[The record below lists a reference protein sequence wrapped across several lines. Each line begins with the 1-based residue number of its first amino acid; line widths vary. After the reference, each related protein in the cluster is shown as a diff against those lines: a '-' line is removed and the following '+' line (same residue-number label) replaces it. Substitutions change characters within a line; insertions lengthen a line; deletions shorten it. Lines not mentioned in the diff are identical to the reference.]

1 MNRLI
6 TAACKVRHIILTVIL
21 TVSCI
26 LSASAQEIQV
36 MVTSLYNPMPPQGMM
51 YINNPGKYFNITL
64 KNLTD
69 QTQNVILGFEVK
81 QLFPDQGLSV
91 TTPSTYKPIRGIVV
105 PPSGQVSVT
114 QAQLREMCRYIP
126 LNQVTITG
134 ADVLENYDGGNLG
147 LLPEGSYQ
155 VHVTAYRLD
164 YAAQYPEVLSNP
176 LQGSC
181 NFDICYNAQAPTF
194 LAPRYMKPLSD
205 AEPESQNDLY
215 RMYGQDDESL
225 EAVAMEF
232 DNAVFSWTA
241 PVMNSART
249 PVNYNYTLELYRMQP
264 GRNAEDAISDGIRTL
279 QIKNIN
285 TTQYRLSQTV
295 LRQLLSLNSYFV
307 ARVQAV
313 PENNDKENEK
323 YTTVENDGYSPL
335 QVVRFNEQKKIQE
348 VVIDQPKKEDYED
361 DDEDEDEDEDVV
373 VEDVKVVNW
382 LCTNPKITSPV
393 VDKGVTSSMIEADQ
407 NIEVE
412 WTKSKAKSMPGDK
425 DTLKYKYDV
434 KLFKMTA
441 GQTVKTCQNN
451 SPLYKQTDI
460 EGTKATIKWDD
471 IKKSIKYN
479 DYLVLAVI
487 PKAVNDKGVEFE
499 DNTDN
504 TVQLNYVKLV
514 ESNWT
519 PCYPDN
525 ADTIKD
531 KTLAVFHEKELADMV
546 VNVCGFP
553 MTIENASLISKK
565 YYQGR
570 GYITWKPG
578 DFAIKIAVEFDSIW
592 INKNKTVYNGVIRN
606 RKDDTR
612 DFIPYDLFSG
622 SSSSTVQKMGDG
634 LKEVVNYASKI
645 EDQDFQKYYKLT
657 QQGVMLVDGLF
668 KQDIGP
674 LTLPMSIT
682 NSIAPESD
690 FDVQILGCEFS
701 ATTAAISMVGMFTL
715 PESDY
720 TNNRILVFG
729 APKICVQQ
737 NSFLPTGAVL
747 SLLTDLSL
755 RDPQTGYEWRFTA
768 PSNLDDPEDGC
779 AIVIAD
785 NTLKQVNLEVEMSLN
800 GLLKDDGKGGVIKDA
815 PAQGRFRVEVGGGK
829 WTDWLAEVEIDPFQV
844 EEAPGYT
851 FSAGGVVSYD
861 HSSHTNPTGLTVP
874 QGYRTE
880 LFKYTDVEEGNEVE
894 KTLTGTEGKP
904 MPKQWQGFYMS
915 NLSVKMPCVIKCTD
929 GEAQVQDVNSADYQK
944 GNRDE
949 RVGFG
954 VEELLVDRTGV
965 SFEANV
971 SNLINAEMGGW
982 KATIEKIYVQLV
994 QNKFGSC
1001 GFNGKIA
1008 VPIMEGDLNYK
1019 ASLSYYDKTPVKEE
1033 QDEQP
1038 DGPQEPEKNRH
1049 LKMALKVE
1057 QTDNLKL
1064 PCFLGD
1070 INFDK
1075 KSHFNLEYF
1084 GKNDSVAV
1092 ELTLTGEYT
1101 IRTSGENEA
1110 KPTVNA
1116 TSEHKTA
1123 LALDL
1128 PTMRFVGLRIAN
1140 FPEEEMKKPEK
1151 PDYSG
1156 MSAEKKEKEQAQYEK
1171 YLADYEEF
1179 QGKEA
1184 VYKYENPESGIY
1196 FSLGHWRTASPQKKI
1211 GGFSFSLDKFE
1222 FQQDK
1227 KNDVD
1232 RLGLKLKGTIG
1243 LMDDK
1248 ISASAGLTIWTK
1260 GLSLSMES
1268 LKNLDKLE
1276 YDETIFDE
1284 AAVNGDLG
1292 GCKFEGHLKV
1302 LRDGDFT
1309 GYDAALK
1316 LSLPGGLLE
1325 DENGLGIDLA
1335 GHFVEKLKTEDQIK
1349 TDVTK
1354 LEEKIRKGRFNDRG
1368 MGALYWVDSTYY
1380 SVSLKVVLSVV
1391 IPCGPVNITKIG
1403 GGFYINSD
1411 IQGNPMYGMY
1421 GGVLDVGL
1429 ASPDGKMIVADPLEL
1444 SCFYDDYEEKLSS
1457 IRLIGHVKA
1466 IEGIVDADAA
1476 IVYVNEKEDER
1487 YFSIDITADAKVDGK
1502 DAYEKILG
1510 KELKLP
1516 EIPSTGLEQLAA
1528 DNEENKNTEPSE
1540 QPVEIKA
1547 GAHVAIQLKISLEPD
1562 NWKKNH
1568 KEKFQNKWHLYCGYP
1583 TADGENYSKDTRC
1596 NVTLIDY
1603 MVGKK
1608 GSDFCTWGTLY
1619 ADAYLCLGNELPN
1632 DGAMPGIPDKV
1643 KQFLDGTDVNGKS
1656 QKLSDDVEAQ
1666 KKKTQVEFTKYTQ
1679 GGTQGGMMLGASLG
1693 GDFGFR
1699 AGICYADV
1707 SALMGFDLILKQLA
1721 EGAKCNGHEAGG
1733 LGGFYGMG
1741 QVYAM
1746 VQGEMG
1752 LILNLLV
1759 YKGDWPLIS
1768 VGLGALLQGGFPN
1781 PSWVYGKVRAH
1792 VCMLGGLID
1801 FNATAELKAGEV
1813 CLPEYANPLA
1823 DIKIFGD
1830 VSPGSDTKT
1839 DGWDEDSKISCY
1851 SNVAFTTNMVM
1862 NKDIRIIDQN
1872 RINQEV
1878 ARAQQYDMDT
1888 EEALKRYRAQAERCY
1903 RFRLEPTFEL
1913 AYMSDK
1919 QNNENAMQTRMIGY
1933 ETKNDK
1939 NFYVKAGARLLPD
1952 TKYRLTLKGYAKEV
1966 IGQNKEVDPILDDKK
1981 SHPWTDE
1988 AVYYFRTQS
1997 LPDKLDEDVAFTL
2010 PANNMNIKAFRK
2022 EASQPEI
2029 HLLGNRAEQIA
2040 QGDIYGRMEVQ
2051 EALGNESVVW
2061 IDPAVSWNMSY
2072 VYSDGAFC
2080 TTDGKGHLTKVKNQE
2095 QFSSGLTALVK
2106 NAKSEYNNQ
2115 PGSNQSTED
2124 GKFKVTYQKGSNLP
2138 IVYSQSGTALYG
2150 KMALS
2155 QAYEGKCYWITPSSK
2170 IDLQYI
2176 KPGRLYRWTVYKVNN
2191 ANAQAEL
2198 EKQMSKVKT
2207 ENAIRESIEKKS
2219 NDVYSGGSG
2228 ELETDDTYNFKSMMA
2243 NMLEEAD
2250 EAAGSGMEIRMD
2262 STVFKDR
2269 ITAQKSSEEI
2279 LYQIYFT
2286 VGEYDS
2292 FSDYLI
2298 AQTKNLKNDKDDN
2311 ISGKSIDLV
2320 NNGGTPA
2327 VAVFTG
2333 TGFKTKAF
2341 QYSNYSVMSDI
2352 SYQSS
2357 VLKADP
2363 YGLLAYMTDFIFP
2376 GNVKWN
2382 KNNICSSN
2390 SSFAGLEIEFP
2401 EYSKG
2406 MRSIGQHY
2414 SGGLGVYSS
2423 SDFGIKNH
2431 SNGMVPGSTGK
2442 LSYQDAAVYGIE
2454 LKTTYLDKNGKPST
2468 NLTVAESYKDYINL
2482 LTDDANF
2489 IRDMIYEIGR
2499 HINSE
2504 VVKNVNSEGIAG
2516 LKKLMDK
2523 WNNNYIG
2530 SDVKLPSYMKHTGY
2544 KWSLPKA
2551 QLALSYGLGYY
2562 KFTEKKS
2569 GNQYVYTYDNAQ
2581 NFDLFSGLIVQE
2593 QKRTITSTDKC
2604 NKWYSDIKN
2613 EIAEL
2618 VRNNDYLDES
2628 IFTQNLFTH
2637 PRRAY
2642 MISTHIN
2649 DYLSDMKG
2657 WATDWAPDFWKND
2670 VRTPTTL
2677 NNIESVQMEFIRFN
2691 CLDTEDSSGMGL
2703 SGYGVRRQSVQKP
2716 QSDYVFDYSVKYP
2729 FGK

>member
-1 MNRLI
+1 MNRWI
-6 TAACKVRHIILTVIL
+6 TAAYKVRHIILTVIL
-21 TVSCI
+21 TLSCAI
-26 LSASAQEIQV
+26 SVSAQEIQV
-36 MVTSLYNPMPPQGMM
+36 LVTSLYNPMPPQGML

-69 QTQNVILGFEVK
+69 QTQNVILGFEVR
-81 QLFPDQGLSV
+81 QIFPDQGLSV
-91 TTPSTYKPIRGIVV
+91 TTPSTYKPSRGIVV

-134 ADVLENYDGGNLG
+134 ADVLEDYDGGNLG

-155 VHVTAYRLD
+155 VHVTAYKLD
-164 YAAQYPEVLSNP
+164 YAAEYPEVLSNP
-176 LQGSC
+176 LQGNC

-194 LAPRYMKPLSD
+194 LTPRYMKPLSD

-241 PVMNSART
+241 PVMNCSRT
-249 PVNYNYTLELYRMQP
+249 PVNYTYTLELYRMQP

-295 LRQLLSLNSYFV
+295 VRQLLSLNSYFV

-335 QVVRFNEQKKIQE
+335 QTVRFNEQTKIQE
-348 VVIDQPKKEDYED
+348 VVIDNKPENDED
-361 DDEDEDEDEDVV
+361 DDEDEEKKEDVV
-373 VEDVKVVNW
+373 VEDVKIVNW

-393 VDKGVTSSMIEADQ
+393 VDKGVTSFMIEADK
-407 NIEVE
+407 NIDVE

-479 DYLVLAVI
+479 DYLVVAVI
-487 PKAVNDKGVEFE
+487 PKAVNDKSVEFE

-622 SSSSTVQKMGDG
+622 SSSSTVQQMGEG

-768 PSNLDDPEDGC
+768 PTNLDDPEDGC

-785 NTLKQVNLEVEMSLN
+785 NALKQVNLEVEMSLN
-800 GLLKDDGKGGVIKDA
+800 GLLKDDGKGGVIKDT

-829 WTDWLAEVEIDPFQV
+829 WTNWIAEVEIDPFQV

-851 FSAGGVVSYD
+851 FSAGGVVAYD
-861 HSSHTNPTGLTVP
+861 HSSHTNPTGLKVP

-880 LFKYTDVEEGNEVE
+880 LFKYTDVEDGNEVE
-894 KTLTGTEGKP
+894 KTLSGKEGES
-904 MPKQWQGFYMS
+904 MPKQWEGFYMS

-929 GEAQVQDVNSADYQK
+929 GEAQVQDVNSPDYQK

-954 VEELLVDRTGV
+954 LEALLVDRTGV

-1057 QTDNLKL
+1057 QADNLKM

-1110 KPTVNA
+1110 KPTENA
-1116 TSEHKTA
+1116 TTEHKTA

-1140 FPEEEMKKPEK
+1140 FPEQEMKKPEK

-1179 QGKEA
+1179 HGKEA
-1184 VYKYENPESGIY
+1184 AYKYENPESGIY

-1260 GLSLSMES
+1260 GLSLSFES
-1268 LKNLDKLE
+1268 LQNLDKLE
-1276 YDETIFDE
+1276 YDETVFEE

-1325 DENGLGIDLA
+1325 DENGMGIELA

-1380 SVSLKVVLSVV
+1380 SVSLKVVVSVV

-1466 IEGIVDADAA
+1466 VEGIVDADAA

-1619 ADAYLCLGNELPN
+1619 ADAYLCIGNELPN
-1632 DGAMPGIPDKV
+1632 DGAMPGIPEKV

-1721 EGAKCNGHEAGG
+1721 EGAKCNGHDAGG

-1830 VSPGSDTKT
+1830 VSPGSDTKS

-1872 RINQEV
+1872 RINEEV

-1981 SHPWTDE
+1981 SHPWKDE

-1997 LPDKLDEDVAFTL
+1997 LPDKLDEDVAFSL
-2010 PANNMNIKAFRK
+2010 PANNLNIKAFQK
-2022 EASQPEI
+2022 EASKPEI
-2029 HLLGNRAEQIA
+2029 HLLGSRAEQIA
-2040 QGDIYGRMEVQ
+2040 QGNIYGRMEVQ
-2051 EALGNESVVW
+2051 EALGNESIHW
-2061 IDPAVSWNMSY
+2061 IDPAVSWNVSY
-2072 VYSDGAFC
+2072 VYSNGEFC
-2080 TTDGKGHLTKVKNQE
+2080 TTDGKGHLTKVKNQD
-2095 QFSSGLTALVK
+2095 QFSSELTALVK
-2106 NAKSEYNNQ
+2106 NAKSEYNKQ
-2115 PGSNQSTED
+2115 PGSNQTTED
-2124 GKFKVTYQKGSNLP
+2124 GKYKVTYQKGSNVP
-2138 IVYSQSGTALYG
+2138 IVYSQSGNALYS
-2150 KMALS
+2150 KMSLS
-2155 QAYEGKCYWITPSSK
+2155 QAYEGKCYWITPSSQ

-2176 KPGRLYRWTVYKVNN
+2176 KPGKLYRWTIYKVNN

-2198 EKQMSKVKT
+2198 EKQMSKIKT

-2228 ELETDDTYNFKSMMA
+2228 QLETDDTYNFKSMMA
-2243 NMLEEAD
+2243 NMLDEAD
-2250 EAAGSGMEIRMD
+2250 EVAGSGMEIRMD

-2269 ITAQKSSEEI
+2269 ITAEKSSEEI
-2279 LYQIYFT
+2279 LYQIEFM
-2286 VGEYDS
+2286 VGEYES
-2292 FSDYLI
+2292 FSDYMKTM
-2298 AQTKNLKNDKDDN
+2298 TKNLKNNKDDN
-2311 ISGKSIDLV
+2311 ISGTSIDLV

-2333 TGFKTKAF
+2333 AGRKVRAIDTNNRMT
-2341 QYSNYSVMSDI
+2341 MSDVN
-2352 SYQSS
+2352 Y
-2357 VLKADP
+2357 LGDYFKEDP
-2363 YGLLAYMTDFIFP
+2363 YGLLIYMSDYIFP
-2376 GNVKWN
+2376 GNVKWTI
-2382 KNNICSSN
+2382 NNVSAIN
-2390 SSFAGLEIEFP
+2390 SFYGGLELEFP
-2401 EYSKG
+2401 EGTAG

-2414 SGGLGVYSS
+2414 SGGLATYGLANGMMNRA
-2423 SDFGIKNH
+2423 D
-2431 SNGMVPGSTGK
+2431 GMVPGSTGK
-2442 LSYQDAAVYGIE
+2442 MKAIDAAEKGLV
-2454 LKTTYLDKNGKPST
+2454 LKTTSLDKQGKYNSNP
-2468 NLTVAESYKDYINL
+2468 TVPEAYTDYMDL
-2482 LTDDANF
+2482 LTDDALLACQILYHIGMDMTDNF
-2489 IRDMIYEIGR
+2489 SEMNIEKLNSLLSSWDNLSIGATG
-2499 HINSE
+2499 S
-2504 VVKNVNSEGIAG
+2504 KNDP
-2516 LKKLMDK
+2516 MPF
-2523 WNNNYIG
+2523 
-2530 SDVKLPSYMKHTGY
+2530 PSAMKHEGY
-2544 KWSLPKA
+2544 KWSIPLP
-2551 QLALSYGLGYY
+2551 QLVLAYSLGYY
-2562 KFTEKKS
+2562 NK
-2569 GNQYVYTYDNAQ
+2569 DDMDD
-2581 NFDLFSGLIVQE
+2581 NFDMFSDLIITKQE
-2593 QKRTITSTDKC
+2593 KIKKGSEIRDWYDKMDDV
-2604 NKWYSDIKN
+2604 KKTLDDILSKLKLPAAN
-2613 EIAEL
+2613 
-2618 VRNNDYLDES
+2618 Y
-2628 IFTQNLFTH
+2628 NLADN
-2637 PRRAY
+2637 PRRSLLVSY
-2642 MISTHIN
+2642 NIRQ
-2649 DYLSDMKG
+2649 YLMNFGKWANALTSGKWSD
-2657 WATDWAPDFWKND
+2657 KNLK
-2670 VRTPTTL
+2670 PTSL
-2677 NNIESVQMEFIRFN
+2677 KNIENASMQFIRFN
-2691 CLDTEDSSGMGL
+2691 CLDTENSSGVGL
-2703 SGYGVRRQSVQKP
+2703 SGYGVREQSLQKP
-2716 QSDYVFDYSVKYP
+2716 KSDYIFDYTVSYP

>member
-1 MNRLI
+1 MTMNRLK
-6 TAACKVRHIILTVIL
+6 TAAYKVRHIILTVIL
-21 TVSCI
+21 SASCM
-26 LSASAQEIQV
+26 LSASGQEIQV
-36 MVTSLYNPMPPQGMM
+36 MVTSLYNPMPPQGML

-81 QLFPDQGLSV
+81 QIFPDQGLSV

-134 ADVLENYDGGNLG
+134 ADVLEDYDGGNLG

-155 VHVTAYRLD
+155 VHVTAYKLD
-164 YAAQYPEVLSNP
+164 YAAEYPEVLSNP
-176 LQGSC
+176 LQGNC

-241 PVMNSART
+241 PVMNCSRT
-249 PVNYNYTLELYRMQP
+249 PVNYTYTLELYRMQP

-285 TTQYRLSQTV
+285 TTQYRLSQSV
-295 LRQLLSLNSYFV
+295 VRQLLSLNSYFV

-335 QVVRFNEQKKIQE
+335 QTVRFNEQKKIQE
-348 VVIDQPKKEDYED
+348 VVIDQP
-361 DDEDEDEDEDVV
+361 EDEDEDDEEDQDEEVE

-393 VDKGVTSSMIEADQ
+393 VDKGVTSSMIEANQ

-487 PKAVNDKGVEFE
+487 PKAVNDQSVEFE

-622 SSSSTVQKMGDG
+622 SSSSTVQQMGEG

-768 PSNLDDPEDGC
+768 PTNLDDPEDGC

-785 NTLKQVNLEVEMSLN
+785 NALKQVNLEVEMSLN

-829 WTDWLAEVEIDPFQV
+829 WTNWIAEVEIDPFQV

-851 FSAGGVVSYD
+851 FSAGGVVAYD
-861 HSSHTNPTGLTVP
+861 HSSHTNPTGLKVP

-880 LFKYTDVEEGNEVE
+880 LFKYTDVEDGNEVE
-894 KTLTGTEGKP
+894 KTLSGKEGES
-904 MPKQWQGFYMS
+904 MPKQWEGFYMS

-929 GEAQVQDVNSADYQK
+929 GEAQVQDVNSPDYQK

-954 VEELLVDRTGV
+954 LEALLVDRTGV

-982 KATIEKIYVQLV
+982 KATIEKIYVQMV

-1057 QTDNLKL
+1057 QADNLKM

-1110 KPTVNA
+1110 KPTENA
-1116 TSEHKTA
+1116 TTEHKTA

-1140 FPEEEMKKPEK
+1140 FPEQEMKKPEK

-1156 MSAEKKEKEQAQYEK
+1156 MSAEKKEKEKAQYEK

-1179 QGKEA
+1179 HGKEA
-1184 VYKYENPESGIY
+1184 AYTYENPESGIY

-1211 GGFSFSLDKFE
+1211 GGFSFTLDKFE

-1260 GLSLSMES
+1260 GLSLSFES
-1268 LKNLDKLE
+1268 LQNLDKLE
-1276 YDETIFDE
+1276 YDETVFEE

-1309 GYDAALK
+1309 GYDAALR

-1325 DENGLGIDLA
+1325 DENGMGIELA

-1380 SVSLKVVLSVV
+1380 SVSLKVVVSVV

-1466 IEGIVDADAA
+1466 VEGIVDADAA

-1516 EIPSTGLEQLAA
+1516 EIPTTGLEQLAV
-1528 DNEENKNTEPSE
+1528 DDEENKNTEPSE

-1619 ADAYLCLGNELPN
+1619 ADAYLCIGNELPN

-1721 EGAKCNGHEAGG
+1721 EGAKCNGHDAGG

-1830 VSPGSDTKT
+1830 VSPGSDTKS
-1839 DGWDEDSKISCY
+1839 DGWDEESKISCY

-1903 RFRLEPTFEL
+1903 RFRLEPNFEL

-1966 IGQNKEVDPILDDKK
+1966 VGQNKEVDPILDDKK
-1981 SHPWTDE
+1981 SHPWKDE

-2010 PANNMNIKAFRK
+2010 PANNMNIKAFKK
-2022 EASQPEI
+2022 EAMKPEI
-2029 HLLGNRAEQIA
+2029 HLLGSRAEQIA
-2040 QGDIYGRMEVQ
+2040 QGNIYGRMEVQ

-2061 IDPAVSWNMSY
+2061 IDPAVSWNVSY
-2072 VYSDGAFC
+2072 VYSNGAFC
-2080 TTDGKGHLTKVKNQE
+2080 TTDGKGHLTKVKNQD
-2095 QFSSGLTALVK
+2095 QFSSELTALVK
-2106 NAKSEYNNQ
+2106 NAKAEYNNL

-2138 IVYSQSGTALYG
+2138 IVYSKSGNALYS
-2150 KMALS
+2150 KMSLS
-2155 QAYEGKCYWITPSSK
+2155 QAYEGNCYWITPSSQ
-2170 IDLQYI
+2170 IDPQYI
-2176 KPGRLYRWTVYKVNN
+2176 KPGKLYRWTIYKVNN

-2198 EKQMSKVKT
+2198 EKQMSKIKT

-2243 NMLEEAD
+2243 NMLDEAD

-2269 ITAQKSSEEI
+2269 ITAEKSSEEI

-2286 VGEYDS
+2286 VGEYET
-2292 FSDYLI
+2292 FSDYMKTM
-2298 AQTKNLKNDKDDN
+2298 TKNLKNDQGSN
-2311 ISGKSIDLV
+2311 ISGTSIDLV
-2320 NNGGTPA
+2320 KNGGTPA

-2333 TGFKTKAF
+2333 AGRKVRAIDTNNRMT
-2341 QYSNYSVMSDI
+2341 MSDVN
-2352 SYQSS
+2352 Y
-2357 VLKADP
+2357 LGDYFKADP
-2363 YGLLAYMTDFIFP
+2363 YGLLIYMSDYIFP
-2376 GNVKWN
+2376 GNVRWTI
-2382 KNNICSSN
+2382 NNVSAIN
-2390 SSFAGLEIEFP
+2390 SSYGGLELEFP
-2401 EYSKG
+2401 EGTAG

-2414 SGGLGVYSS
+2414 SGGLATYGL
-2423 SDFGIKNH
+2423 SDGMQNRADGI
-2431 SNGMVPGSTGK
+2431 VPGSTGK
-2442 LSYQDAAVYGIE
+2442 MKATDAAVKGLV
-2454 LKTTYLDKNGKPST
+2454 LKTTSLDKQGKYNSNP
-2468 NLTVAESYKDYINL
+2468 TVQEAYTDYMDL
-2482 LTDDANF
+2482 LTDDALLACQ
-2489 IRDMIYEIGR
+2489 ILR
-2499 HINSE
+2499 HIGLNMTDNFSEMNIEKLNSLLNSWNGLSIGATGS
-2504 VVKNVNSEGIAG
+2504 KNDP
-2516 LKKLMDK
+2516 MPF
-2523 WNNNYIG
+2523 
-2530 SDVKLPSYMKHTGY
+2530 PSAMKHEGY
-2544 KWSLPKA
+2544 KWSIPMPQLVLAYSMGYYNYDDKDDNFDIFSELMITR
-2551 QLALSYGLGYY
+2551 QRKFKKGSEVRDYYDKMDDVRKTLDGILGRLGLALGSYNLA
-2562 KFTEKKS
+2562 
-2569 GNQYVYTYDNAQ
+2569 DN
-2581 NFDLFSGLIVQE
+2581 
-2593 QKRTITSTDKC
+2593 
-2604 NKWYSDIKN
+2604 
-2613 EIAEL
+2613 
-2618 VRNNDYLDES
+2618 
-2628 IFTQNLFTH
+2628 
-2637 PRRAY
+2637 PRRS
-2642 MISTHIN
+2642 IPVS
-2649 DYLSDMKG
+2649 
-2657 WATDWAPDFWKND
+2657 
-2670 VRTPTTL
+2670 
-2677 NNIESVQMEFIRFN
+2677 NNIKQYLMSFGKWADALTSGKWGDKNLKPTSLKNIENASMQFIRFN
-2691 CLDTEDSSGMGL
+2691 CLDTENSSGVGL
-2703 SGYGVRRQSVQKP
+2703 SGYGVREQSLQKP
-2716 QSDYVFDYSVKYP
+2716 KSDYIFDYTVSYP

>member
-1 MNRLI
+1 MNRWI
-6 TAACKVRHIILTVIL
+6 TAANKVRHIILTVIL
-21 TVSCI
+21 ALSCS
-26 LSASAQEIQV
+26 LSVSAQEIQV
-36 MVTSLYNPMPPQGMM
+36 LVTPIYNPMPPQGMM
-51 YINNPGKYFNITL
+51 YINNPGRYFNITL

-69 QTQNVILGFEVK
+69 QTQNVILGFDVR

-91 TTPSTYKPIRGIVV
+91 TTPSTYKPARGIVV

-155 VHVTAYRLD
+155 VHVTAYKLD

-176 LQGSC
+176 LHGNC
-181 NFDICYNAQAPTF
+181 NFDICYNAQAPSF
-194 LAPRYMKPLSD
+194 LTPRYMKPVSD
-205 AEPESQNDLY
+205 AGPESQNDLY

-225 EAVAMEF
+225 EAVALES

-241 PVMNSART
+241 PVMNCSRT
-249 PVNYNYTLELYRMQP
+249 PVNYTYTLELYRMQP
-264 GRNAEDAISDGIRTL
+264 GRNAEEAISDGIRTL
-279 QIKNIN
+279 QIQNIN
-285 TTQYRLSQTV
+285 NTTYRLSSTV
-295 LRQLLSLNSYFV
+295 IRQLLSLNSYFV
-307 ARVQAV
+307 VRVQAV
-313 PENNDKENEK
+313 PDNNDKDNEK
-323 YTTVENDGYSPL
+323 YTTVENNGYSPL
-335 QVVRFNEQKKIQE
+335 QTVRFIEQKQI
-348 VVIDQPKKEDYED
+348 PKTDMPENESDEEDEQED
-361 DDEDEDEDEDVV
+361 DAEVE

-382 LCTNPKITSPV
+382 LCTNPKITSPELG
-393 VDKGVTSSMIEADQ
+393 KGVTSFMLEADK
-407 NIEVE
+407 NISVE

-441 GQTVKTCQNN
+441 GQTVKTALNN
-451 SPLYKQTDI
+451 SPLYKQSDI

-471 IKKSIKYN
+471 IKKQIKYN

-487 PKAVNDKGVEFE
+487 PKASNDKSVEFE

-504 TVQLNYVKLV
+504 CIQLTYVKLV
-514 ESNWT
+514 ESNWS
-519 PCYPDN
+519 PCYPEN

-531 KTLAVFHEKELADMV
+531 KTLAVFHEKQLADMV
-546 VNVCGFP
+546 VSVCGFP
-553 MTIENASLISKK
+553 MTIENATLVEKK
-565 YYQGR
+565 YYKGK
-570 GYITWKPG
+570 GFITWKPG
-578 DFAIKIAVEFDSIW
+578 DFAVKIAVEFDSIW
-592 INKNKTVYNGVIRN
+592 INKNKTVYNGTIRN
-606 RKDDTR
+606 CKDDTR
-612 DFIPYDLFSG
+612 DYIPYDLFSG
-622 SSSSTVQKMGDG
+622 SSSSAVQQMGEG

-645 EDQDFQKYYKLT
+645 NNQDIQRYYKMT
-657 QQGVMLVDGLF
+657 QQGVMVVDGLF
-668 KQDIGP
+668 KKDIGP

-682 NSIAPESD
+682 NNIAPESD
-690 FDVQILGCEFS
+690 FDVQVLGCEFS
-701 ATTAAISMVGMFTL
+701 PTTAAVSMIGMFTM
-715 PESDY
+715 PESEY

-729 APKICVQQ
+729 APKICIQQ
-737 NSFLPTGAVL
+737 NTFLPNGAVL

-768 PSNLDDPEDGC
+768 PSNFDDPEDGC

-800 GLLKDDGKGGVIKDA
+800 GLLKDDGKGGVIKNT

-829 WTDWLAEVEIDPFQV
+829 WSDWLAEMEIDPFQV

-851 FSAGGVVSYD
+851 FSVGGVVSYD
-861 HSSHTNPTGLTVP
+861 HSNHTNPTGLKVP

-880 LFKYTDVEEGNEVE
+880 LFKYTEEVEGNDME
-894 KTLTGTEGKP
+894 KTLQGAEGKD

-915 NLSVKMPCVIKCTD
+915 NLSVKMPCVIKCVD
-929 GEAQVQDVNSADYQK
+929 GEADVQDTNSPDYQK
-944 GNRDE
+944 GTRDE

-954 VEELLVDRTGV
+954 VEAFMVDRTGV

-982 KATIEKIYVQLV
+982 KATIEKIYIQLV

-1008 VPIMEGDLNYK
+1008 VPIMEGDLKYK
-1019 ASLSYYDKTPVKEE
+1019 ASLSYYDKTPVVEE

-1057 QTDNLKL
+1057 QADDLKM

-1101 IRTSGENEA
+1101 IRTAGEGEA
-1110 KPTVNA
+1110 KPTEKP
-1116 TSEHKTA
+1116 TTDIKTA

-1128 PTMRFVGLRIAN
+1128 PSMRFVGLRIAN
-1140 FPEEEMKKPEK
+1140 FPEKAMEKPK
-1151 PDYSG
+1151 QPDYSG
-1156 MSAEKKEKEQAQYEK
+1156 MSAEKKEKEKAQYEK

-1179 QGKEA
+1179 KDKEA
-1184 VYKYENPESGIY
+1184 VYKYEDPKSGIY

-1211 GGFSFSLDKFE
+1211 GGFNFSLDKFE
-1222 FQQDK
+1222 FQQEK

-1232 RLGLKLKGTIG
+1232 RLGLKIKGTIG
-1243 LMDDK
+1243 IMDDK
-1248 ISASAGLTIWTK
+1248 MSASAGLTIWTK
-1260 GLSLSMES
+1260 GLSLSFES
-1268 LKNLDKLE
+1268 LQNLDKLE

-1284 AAVNGDLG
+1284 ASLKGDLA

-1325 DENGLGIDLA
+1325 NESGLGIDVA
-1335 GHFVEKLKTEDQIK
+1335 GHFIEKLKTEEQIQ
-1349 TDVTK
+1349 TDVDK
-1354 LEEKIRKGRFNDRG
+1354 LNKKIREGRFNDKG
-1368 MGALYWVDSTYY
+1368 MGALYWVDSTYF
-1380 SVSLKVVLSVV
+1380 SVSLKVVASVV

-1403 GGFYINSD
+1403 GGFYIHSD
-1411 IQGNPMYGMY
+1411 IKGNPTYGMY
-1421 GGVLDVGL
+1421 GGVFDIGL
-1429 ASPDGKMIVADPLEL
+1429 ASPDGKLIVADPLEL
-1444 SCFYDDYEEKLSS
+1444 SCFYDDYLEKLSS
-1457 IRLIGHVKA
+1457 IKLIGHVKA

-1516 EIPSTGLEQLAA
+1516 EIPTTGLEQIAA
-1528 DNEENKNTEPSE
+1528 DNEEDKNTEPSE

-1583 TADGENYSKDTRC
+1583 TADGENYSSDTRC

-1619 ADAYLCLGNELPN
+1619 ADAYLCIGNELPN
-1632 DGAMPGIPDKV
+1632 DGAMPGIPEKV

-1656 QKLSDDVEAQ
+1656 QKLSDDVEAKQ
-1666 KKKTQVEFTKYTQ
+1666 KKTQVEFTKYTQ

-1721 EGAKCNGHEAGG
+1721 EGAQCNGHDAGG

-1759 YKGDWPLIS
+1759 FKGDWPLIS

-1792 VCMLGGLID
+1792 VSMLDGLID

-1823 DIKIFGD
+1823 DIKIFGEM
-1830 VSPGSDTKT
+1830 SPGSDTKS
-1839 DGWDEDSKISCY
+1839 DGWDADSKISCY

-1878 ARAQQYDMDT
+1878 ARAQQYDMDA
-1888 EEALKRYRAQAERCY
+1888 EEAIKRYRAQAERCY
-1903 RFRLEPTFEL
+1903 RFHLDPTFEL
-1913 AYMSDK
+1913 AYMSD
-1919 QNNENAMQTRMIGY
+1919 NLDSENALQKRMVGY

-1939 NFYVKAGARLLPD
+1939 SFYVKAGARLLPD
-1952 TKYRLTLKGYAKEV
+1952 TKYRITLKGYAKEV
-1966 IGQNKEVDPILDDKK
+1966 VGNNKEIDPILDDKK

-1988 AVYYFRTQS
+1988 AVYYFRTMS

-2010 PANNMNIKAFRK
+2010 PANNMNIKAFK
-2022 EASQPEI
+2022 NEARQPEI
-2029 HLLGNRAEQIA
+2029 HLLGSRADQLASQE
-2040 QGDIYGRMEVQ
+2040 IYGRMEVQ
-2051 EALGNESVVW
+2051 EVLGNESVVW
-2061 IDPAVSWNMSY
+2061 IDPAVSWNMAY

-2080 TTDGKGHLTKVKNQE
+2080 TTDGKGHLTKVKNQD
-2095 QFSSGLTALVK
+2095 QFSSELTSLAQ
-2106 NAKSEYNNQ
+2106 NAKSVYNEM

-2124 GKFKVTYQKGSNLP
+2124 GKFRVTYQKGSNVP
-2138 IVYSQSGTALYG
+2138 VIYSSSGSPRYN
-2150 KMALS
+2150 KMKLS
-2155 QAYEGKCYWITPSSK
+2155 QAYEGNSYWITPGSK
-2170 IDLQYI
+2170 IDINFKSGY
-2176 KPGRLYRWTVYKVNN
+2176 LYRWTIYKVNN

-2198 EKQMSKVKT
+2198 EKQMAKLKT
-2207 ENAIRESIEKKS
+2207 EDAIREAIEKKS
-2219 NDVYSGGSG
+2219 SDVYSGGSG
-2228 ELETDDTYNFKSMMA
+2228 NVETDDTYNFKSMMS
-2243 NMLEEAD
+2243 NMLQEAD
-2250 EAAGSGMEIRMD
+2250 DAAGSGMEVRMD
-2262 STVFKDR
+2262 STLFKER
-2269 ITAQKSSEEI
+2269 IMSEKSSEEI
-2279 LYQIYFT
+2279 LYQIVFQ
-2286 VGEYDS
+2286 VSDYDS
-2292 FSDYLI
+2292 FNAYMK
-2298 AQTKNLKNDKDDN
+2298 AQTSWLKNDQN
-2311 ISGKSIDLV
+2311 SNLSGLGIDLV
-2320 NNGGTPA
+2320 TYGGTPA
-2327 VAVFTG
+2327 VAVYTG
-2333 TGFKTKAF
+2333 VGRKDDLIG
-2341 QYSNYSVMSDI
+2341 YNSNYSVMADI
-2352 SYQSS
+2352 SDKTS
-2357 VLKADP
+2357 VLKTDA
-2363 YGLLAYMTDFIFP
+2363 YGLLTYMTDFIFP
-2376 GNVKWN
+2376 GNVRWTT
-2382 KNNICSSN
+2382 NNICGAN

-2401 EYSKG
+2401 EYSAG
-2406 MRSIGQHY
+2406 MRGIGQHY
-2414 SGGLGVYSS
+2414 SGGLGVYSLADYS
-2423 SDFGIKNH
+2423 MKNH
-2431 SNGMVPGSTGK
+2431 SNGMMPGSKGK
-2442 LSYQDAAVYGIE
+2442 LGYQDAAVYGIE
-2454 LKTTYLDKNGKPST
+2454 LKTSSLGRDGKKNT
-2468 NLTVAESYKDYINL
+2468 NPTVAESYRDYMNL

-2489 IRDMIYEIGR
+2489 IRDMIYYIGDD
-2499 HINSE
+2499 IDDY
-2504 VVKNVNSEGIAG
+2504 VVKKANSNGIKG
-2516 LKKLMDK
+2516 LKKLMDD
-2523 WNNNYIG
+2523 WSGSYIG
-2530 SDVKLPSYMKHTGY
+2530 SDAKLPSYMKHQGY
-2544 KWSLPKA
+2544 KWSLPLS
-2551 QLALSYGLGYY
+2551 QLALSYSLGYF
-2562 KFTEKKS
+2562 KFTETKN
-2569 GNQYVYTYDNAQ
+2569 GNKYEYSYKDEE
-2581 NFDLFSGLIVQE
+2581 NFDVFSGILVSS
-2593 QKRTITSTDKC
+2593 QKRKVTSTDKC
-2604 NKWYSDIKN
+2604 KDWYSNVQNYFK
-2613 EIAEL
+2613 EL
-2618 VRNNDYLDES
+2618 YGNNKLFYNYM
-2628 IFTQNLFTH
+2628 TNQNLLFH

-2642 MISTHIN
+2642 KISSERIN
-2649 DYLSDMKG
+2649 TYLSNLNN
-2657 WATDWAPDFWKND
+2657 WALDWAPNQYYNNERKPGTLKN
-2670 VRTPTTL
+2670 
-2677 NNIESVQMEFIRFN
+2677 ISSVKMEFIRFN
-2691 CLDTEDSSGMGL
+2691 CLDTENSSGVGL
-2703 SGYGVRRQSVQKP
+2703 SGYGVRKNSVNKP
-2716 QSDYVFDYSVKYP
+2716 ESDYVFDYSVSYP